1 MNLASRAEYRN
12 RIEQVVVYINS
23 HLNETL
29 DLAKVA
35 AESHFSPYHFHRIFQ
50 GAMSETPQEYVN
62 RVRMERAANYL
73 MKNQNKSVTDIALAC
88 GYSSSSTF
96 ARAFKQHFGVSAR
109 EYASGRYLRS
119 LADACN
125 TAVCTMAK
133 GEKPVWNVEM
143 KNMPALHLAYLADLK
158 GYDLQ
163 QICETWERLDRWAVA
178 HAVYRPD
185 TIRLGI
191 SMDDPLITPVEKCR
205 YLAGITIPPEI
216 KKDRTVG
223 ILDVP
228 AMTCAVFH
236 VELFKEQ
243 IQDYYQAVYRD
254 WLPDSGLQP
263 GDFPCYEIYLD
274 TPQEPGDGTY
284 CMDIHIPVVPI

>member
-12 RIEQVVVYINS
+12 RIEQVVVFITE
-23 HLNETL
+23 HLSEPL
-29 DLAKVA
+29 DLAKIA
-35 AESHFSPYHFHRIFQ
+35 AQSHFSPYHFHRIFQ

-73 MKNQNKSVTDIALAC
+73 MKNQKMSVTDIALAC

-119 LADACN
+119 LTDACN
-125 TAVCTMAK
+125 TAVCTMAQ
-133 GEKPVWNVEM
+133 GEKPAWDVDM
-143 KNMPALHLAYLADLK
+143 KMIPPLHLAYLANLK
-158 GYDLQ
+158 GYELPL
-163 QICETWERLDRWAVA
+163 ICETWERLDRWAVA
-178 HAVYRPD
+178 HAVYRAD

-205 YLAGITIPPEI
+205 YLAGITIPSEI
-216 KKDRTVG
+216 KKDRLVG

-228 AMTCAVFH
+228 AMNCAVFH
-236 VELFKEQ
+236 VELVKEQ
-243 IQDYYQAVYRD
+243 IQDYYRSVYRD

-263 GDFPCYEIYLD
+263 ADFPCYEVYLQ
-274 TPQEPGDGTY
+274 TPDNPGEGTY
-284 CMDIHIPVVPI
+284 RMDIHIPVVPI